1 MKRIIAL
8 TIICSA
14 ALLGCGKKDK
24 ESIPMPTTDSSV
36 SMVEEIVTSLENES
50 SLETETS
57 VEVDTVSEIVETYE
71 SKEIFPMM
79 ADEYWY
85 ESGAGAWGTVIE
97 LSSDGS
103 FVGSY
108 HDSDMGDEGDEYPH
122 GTIYHCDFLGEFTE
136 PEPTD
141 KPYIFTMKLKVL
153 KIENEDKLNT
163 EEIID
168 KTRYVYTTPYGF
180 ENADEFL
187 IYLPGAPIS
196 EMTEACKYWS
206 NLSGLDK
213 VPTNTYVIYS
223 VGGNI
228 AFH

>member
-8 TIICSA
+8 TIICTA
-14 ALLGCGKKDK
+14 ALLGCGKKN
-24 ESIPMPTTDSSV
+24 EPSAIPTTAPSV
-36 SMVEEIVTSLENES
+36 SMVEETVTSLENEN

-97 LSSDGS
+97 LSSDGT

-108 HDSDMGDEGDEYPH
+108 HDSDMGDEGDEYPY
-122 GTIYHCDFLGEFTE
+122 GTIYHCDFSGEFTE